1 MPHPASILPSPYRP
15 PTREEIERARE
26 MYAQDFTV
34 SRILAATDMSLG
46 TFYHWLDGGPQ
57 AGPPS
62 SLPATSGKPDASL
75 SATSGK
81 PDADGGPA
89 YTTLYPPLP
98 RRRHVVG
105 KRRRPLNDTTR
116 VSLAARLWRT
126 VERQARDIEERLARP
141 SGATPERE
149 RDMRMLSMLVR
160 SLRELSAF
168 DAGTAP
174 GGEGAAAEEAP
185 RDIDTLRADLARRL
199 NTLMDGLAARRADA
213 ADGQDS

>member
-1 MPHPASILPSPYRP
+1 MAVGSVPSRPMPHPASILPSPYRP
-15 PTREEIERARE
+15 PTREEIERARD
-26 MYAQDFTV
+26 MYAQGFTV

-62 SLPATSGKPDASL
+62 SL

-81 PDADGGPA
+81 PDVDGGAA

-98 RRRHVVG
+98 RRRRVVG

-126 VERQARDIEERLARP
+126 VERQVRDIEERLARP
-141 SGATPERE
+141 SGATAERE

-168 DAGTAP
+168 DAGIAP